1 MEKIMSTDLTV
12 ESKMLGLGKF
22 PVLSEGDILKKALDE
37 MTKFRLGIA
46 CIISKEGALLGIL
59 TDGDLRRLLLTH
71 QDPLPAL
78 LVTPALKF
86 GSSSPFSINFEMS
99 TAEAL
104 RIMHDKQIWDLPVV
118 KPGNILVGLIHRHD
132 LN

>member
-1 MEKIMSTDLTV
+1 MSTDLTV

>member
-1 MEKIMSTDLTV
+1 MSTDLTV
-12 ESKMLGLGKF
+12 KSKMLGLGKF